1 MKPRT
6 VPAFGVALVGAALF
20 FSCKI
25 GSAKTFTVYVG
36 MGMGMGDTYGYVPP
50 PAYVFTPSFVLIKQ
64 GDSVQWIWEASGH
77 STTSGV
83 PGTPSGLWDSGIKN
97 DGATFT
103 HQFDSAGTFPY
114 FCTAHGAC
122 CSMTGVVTVTAS
134 STPSPT
140 PTPNPTIPAQPVNL
154 STRVEVQTG
163 DQVSIGGIIIN
174 GTSPKRVILRAIGP
188 SLAGVGITN
197 PLADPVLELHASD
210 QTVIATND
218 NWTDSDEAGI
228 AATGLAPSNLFE
240 SALVETLDPGSY
252 TAVVSG
258 KNGTTG
264 IGLVEVYDLDQA
276 IDSQLANISTRAVV
290 QTGDNVM
297 IGGFILG
304 SGGAD
309 TTVLVRALGPS
320 LTQLGVTGA
329 LPNPT
334 LELHDSNGAF
344 VSGNDDW
351 KETQQTEIEGTGLSP
366 LDDLESAILTT
377 LGPGAYTAIVAGSNG
392 GSGVGL
398 VEVYRL
404 Q

>member
-1 MKPRT
+1 
-6 VPAFGVALVGAALF
+6 
-20 FSCKI
+20 
-25 GSAKTFTVYVG
+25 
-36 MGMGMGDTYGYVPP
+36 MGMGMGDTYDYGYPP

-64 GDSVQWIWEASGH
+64 GDSVQWIWDASGH

-83 PGTPSGLWDSGIKN
+83 PGAPSGLWDSGIKN

-134 STPSPT
+134 STPAPT

-154 STRVEVQTG
+154 STRVKVQTG
-163 DQVSIGGIIIN
+163 DQVSIGGIIVS

-188 SLAGVGITN
+188 SLAGVGIAN

-210 QTVIATND
+210 QTIIASND
-218 NWTDSDEAGI
+218 NWMDSDEAGI
-228 AATGLAPSNLFE
+228 AATGLAPSNLLE

-264 IGLVEVYDLDQA
+264 VGLVEVYDLDQA
-276 IDSQLANISTRAVV
+276 AGSQLGNISTRAVV

-334 LELHDSNGAF
+334 LELHDSNGTLL
-344 VSGNDDW
+344 SGNDDW

-366 LDDLESAILTT
+366 SDDLESAVLTT

-392 GSGVGL
+392 VTGVGL